1 MKRIISIILSF
12 MILLAGT
19 VSCGKINDL
28 DKRLSDVENS
38 FSQLQA
44 QVAAGAYITSV
55 DTAADGITFILSNS
69 QTYKVVNGKNGTDGE
84 AILADVTIEN
94 DFIVLTLKNGETLR
108 ISYQNPLSMV
118 SLNIVPDYTDGT
130 VKNYSPV
137 TNCIFLSIEVT
148 PSQYAEKLSDTSR
161 FIYKAIFSPVQTKSG
176 FNDAFT
182 IAPSSI
188 IYNRNAPIPFLELC
202 FELDEMSIF
211 MLENGTYAVSCS
223 IEDKDGVHGASTQF
237 VPLHVKSSNPSD
249 SENPGE
255 ADKMGEVGVTIR
267 SADFTSVSDQ
277 IASGAGILDFGK
289 VKIKKSNGSF
299 GLTESGELILDGDFE
314 FSILYQNTYY
324 STTKLKIAYTQ
335 LEKEPAACDGIDWKK
350 KIITFTD
357 SVKGIKVYVKEMTF
371 TYNGGVVKVKE

>member
-1 MKRIISIILSF
+1 M
-12 MILLAGT
+12 
-19 VSCGKINDL
+19 
-28 DKRLSDVENS
+28 
-38 FSQLQA
+38 
-44 QVAAGAYITSV
+44 
-55 DTAADGITFILSNS
+55 
-69 QTYKVVNGKNGTDGE
+69 NGKNGTNGEDGTDGE

-161 FIYKAIFSPVQTKSG
+161 FIHKAIFSPVQTKSG

-249 SENPGE
+249 SENPEDPGV
-255 ADKMGEVGVTIR
+255 ADKMGDVSVIIR

-314 FSILYQNTYY
+314 FSILYQNTNY
-324 STTKLKIAYTQ
+324 STSKLKIAYTQ
-335 LEKEPAACDGIDWKK
+335 LEKEPAACDGIDWEK